1 LNPQTTPTVAP
12 IVYILDDEVAARES
26 LECLV
31 AAAGLS
37 VETFS
42 SAHEFLTQPRTQ
54 RPCCLVLEMG
64 LPDLNGLEV
73 QERISV
79 ANAEMPI
86 IFITGYGD
94 IPTTVRA
101 MKAGAADFLTKPFV
115 PEAVL
120 SAIEVAL
127 ERSRALLRAK
137 IALQNL
143 RERHHAL
150 TSREQE
156 VLALVVRGRLNKQV
170 GDVLGISEITV
181 KAHRGRMMRKMRAG
195 SLAEL
200 VTMASRL
207 ELDERNDNHPHS
219 DHPRAHQGFRPGN
232 PPSLRTGAGA
242 AP

>member
-1 LNPQTTPTVAP
+1 LTPPVTPTVTP
-12 IVYILDDEVAARES
+12 IVFILDDDASVRES
-26 LECLV
+26 LERLV
-31 AAAGLS
+31 AQARLS

-42 SAHEFLTQPRTQ
+42 SAHEFLSQPRSQ

-79 ANAEMPI
+79 ANAAMPI

-115 PEAVL
+115 PAAIL

-127 ERSRALLRAK
+127 ERSRALLQDK
-137 IALQNL
+137 LALQHL

-150 TSREQE
+150 SSRERE

-170 GDVLGISEITV
+170 GGALGISEITV
-181 KAHRGRMMRKMRAG
+181 KAHRGRMMRKMRAR

-207 ELDERNDNHPHS
+207 ELDDNHYRS
-219 DHPRAHQGFRPGN
+219 GRPGARRLN
-232 PPSLRTGAGA
+232 S
-242 AP
+242 